1 MMNTIIKR
9 KRFAVNL
16 EGDIIEKFEEIKE
29 FLGINTETEVVRHLI
44 TWYHKTVV
52 KKKGSL

>member
-1 MMNTIIKR
+1 MSIVNKR

-16 EGDIIEKFEEIKE
+16 EGEIIQKFEEIKE

-44 TWYHKTVV
+44 TWYHKKVIE
-52 KKKGSL
+52 KKGSL